1 MLIQG
6 ESQGPVSSIGVVP
19 GVPITFVVTTTDP
32 VLGNRDAPWHFSIDF
47 GDGSGAR
54 DDLFQQGLPLEFT
67 HTYNDFSDEFGYQA
81 RVTVTDADGDVATI
95 DLTTIV
101 VSRLIVIDG
110 VLYVGGT
117 DRSERIIVQSS
128 NSQGVFVKIDGRNY
142 YPDDSVSERVVVY
155 GNGGNDSITVTGNVL
170 PVEFHGGAGN
180 DYLAGSRYADLLD
193 GGEGNDRILG
203 GLGDDVL
210 LGGGGNDRL
219 GGGSDNDYLHGDDTV
234 DNLFGIPVYFESL
247 DRDVFI
253 SPSPNPGRDT
263 LSGDYNDDVLD
274 GGPDNDRVTGGN
286 GNDIVRGGAGND
298 RVDGG
303 NDDDL
308 LLGDDGADTLYGR
321 NGNDVLLGGNGLDT
335 LYGHNGDDLLYASG
349 LVDGVELDELIE
361 IWMLWQS
368 GTDNELAADLLTDIA
383 VDDLVSDSLHGD
395 RGVDWYLLFA
405 EFAEKGKDQ
414 LRVRSDGN
422 APNEVIELM

>member
-1 MLIQG
+1 MKIR
-6 ESQGPVSSIGVVP
+6 EMSTKERAPPVS
-19 GVPITFVVTTTDP
+19 
-32 VLGNRDAPWHFSIDF
+32 
-47 GDGSGAR
+47 
-54 DDLFQQGLPLEFT
+54 
-67 HTYNDFSDEFGYQA
+67 
-81 RVTVTDADGDVATI
+81 
-95 DLTTIV
+95 
-101 VSRLIVIDG
+101 
-110 VLYVGGT
+110 
-117 DRSERIIVQSS
+117 
-128 NSQGVFVKIDGRNY
+128 
-142 YPDDSVSERVVVY
+142 
-155 GNGGNDSITVTGNVL
+155 
-170 PVEFHGGAGN
+170 
-180 DYLAGSRYADLLD
+180 
-193 GGEGNDRILG
+193 
-203 GLGDDVL
+203 
-210 LGGGGNDRL
+210 
-219 GGGSDNDYLHGDDTV
+219 
-234 DNLFGIPVYFESL
+234 
-247 DRDVFI
+247 I
-253 SPSPNPGRDT
+253 SPSPWAVAAWVSDALAAIFFALALAQLLLLHIGPQAR
-263 LSGDYNDDVLD
+263 
-274 GGPDNDRVTGGN
+274 GGGETGWGWALLL
-286 GNDIVRGGAGND
+286 IVAALMRGGAGND